1 LRWGGGVS
9 VPKRREERSTEMSL
23 RLLAMILGSVIAPL
37 AAALV
42 LVTSVGREPPW
53 AMPAVLG
60 LVGLSVMG
68 AVLTSIL
75 ALAPVRR
82 NLGRIAEAMLD
93 FGEGDSPGWLPL
105 PEGDAV
111 GDLSLATGEM
121 VSRIHE
127 LLRRVDEQSRLAV
140 VGELASHIAHEI
152 RNPLSS
158 IHMNLQSIDRML
170 ARGVVDDEVP
180 EMIRVSLQEVR
191 RLNAVVGAV
200 LEMGRAEPPRFE
212 RASLHRIVDWAL
224 EVMGPEFRRAGIQVT
239 WRPDCPDD
247 EVVVDPK
254 RIKGVL
260 LNLFV
265 NALEAQ
271 PQGGA
276 LRIATRPGSGQNG
289 PSIDLVI
296 ADAGPGIPPSLRD
309 RVFRPFFTTKPAGSG
324 IGLAMSR
331 EALRVH
337 QGELL
342 LDVPETPASGA
353 TFRVVLPLTDPGAD
367 GLDPR
372 WVETTRTAQGQP
384 QGPFGSEAILG

>member
-1 LRWGGGVS
+1 
-9 VPKRREERSTEMSL
+9 
-23 RLLAMILGSVIAPL
+23 MILGSVIAPL

-42 LVTSVGREPPW
+42 LVLNVGRGPPW
-53 AMPAVLG
+53 TLPVILALVVLSVLG
-60 LVGLSVMG
+60 
-68 AVLTSIL
+68 AALTSFL

-82 NLGRIAEAMLD
+82 NLRRIAEAMLD

-170 ARGVVDDEVP
+170 ARGVVEEEVP
-180 EMIRVSLQEVR
+180 EMIGVSLQEVR

-212 RASLHRIVDWAL
+212 RAFLHEIVEAAL
-224 EVMGPEFRRAGIQVT
+224 EVMEPEFRRAGIEVT

-271 PQGGA
+271 PKGGA
-276 LRIATRPGSGQNG
+276 LRIATRMGSTHNG
-289 PSIDLVI
+289 PSIDLII
-296 ADAGPGIPPSLRD
+296 ADAGPGVPPSLRD
-309 RVFRPFFTTKPAGSG
+309 RVFRPFFTTKPSGSG

-353 TFRVVLPLTDPGAD
+353 TFRIVLPLTDPGAD

-372 WVETTRTAQGQP
+372 WVEATRTATGQP
-384 QGPFGSEAILG
+384 PGLFRSEAVVG